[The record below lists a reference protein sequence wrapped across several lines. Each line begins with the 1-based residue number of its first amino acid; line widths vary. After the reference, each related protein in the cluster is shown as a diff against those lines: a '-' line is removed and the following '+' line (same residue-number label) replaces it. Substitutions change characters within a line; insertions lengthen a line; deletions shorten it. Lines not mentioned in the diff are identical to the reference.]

1 MNFGILT
8 LDERVRWHEYLKAL
22 PLNHQDIY
30 YTPEYYSLYQNLG
43 DGQAKCF
50 FFEND
55 GNLAIYPFLVN
66 SVNGLGFDL
75 DKPYYDIQGAYGYN
89 GIVSSTNS
97 EKFRKSFFQLFKEYC
112 RDNSIIAEFTR
123 FHPLLNNNL
132 FSDKYLDVIFDR
144 RTIYVDLN
152 KPVNEIFG
160 NFQRTTRKQIK
171 RGTAK
176 NNIRVETGTSDCYVS
191 KIYSIYCESM
201 DRVNSTGY
209 LYFNDNYFR
218 ELLDSVPSLVFS
230 AFIKDEMIAS
240 IICITGK
247 QYMHGHLGGAKMK
260 YLNLSPYS
268 ILYYEIIKHAYENN
282 FKKVHFGGGN
292 GPDPD
297 DPLLKFKLHF
307 SNTLSD
313 FYIGKKIY
321 DQSVYDEVVKQWSHM
336 YPEKTDAYK
345 NYLLKYRY

>member
-1 MNFGILT
+1 VDYRILT
-8 LDERVRWHEYLKAL
+8 LGDKDQWNEYLKEL
-22 PLNHQDIY
+22 PLNQQDVY
-30 YTPEYYSLYQNLG
+30 YTPEYYSLYQNIG

-50 FFEND
+50 YFEND

-66 SVNGLGFDL
+66 SVNDLGYDL
-75 DKPYYDIQGAYGYN
+75 DKHYYDIQGAYGYN
-89 GIVSSTNS
+89 GVIASTNN
-97 EKFRKSFFQLFKEYC
+97 EEFRKAFFLLFNEYC
-112 RDNSIIAEFTR
+112 RDTNIVAEFTR

-132 FSDKYLDVIFDR
+132 FSDKYTDVIFDR
-144 RTIYVDLN
+144 KTIYLDLN
-152 KPVNEIFG
+152 KPLDEIFG
-160 NFQRTTRKQIK
+160 NFQRTTRKQIR
-171 RGTAK
+171 RGTGK
-176 NNIRVETGTSDCYVS
+176 HNIRIENGRSDCYINE
-191 KIYSIYCESM
+191 IYAIYCESM

-209 LYFNDNYFR
+209 LYFNENYFKK
-218 ELLDSVPSLVFS
+218 LLVSVPSLVFS

-247 QYMHGHLGGAKMK
+247 QYMHGHLGGAKMN

-268 ILYYEIIKHAYENN
+268 ILYYEIIKYAYENN

-297 DPLLKFKLHF
+297 DPLLKFKMHF
-307 SNTLSD
+307 SGTMSD

-321 DQSVYDEVVKQWSHM
+321 DKYIYDKVVNQWFSR
-336 YPEKTDAYK
+336 YPEKKDTYK